1 MLGLVKHFYL
11 VILGWIMFELST
23 AQQVNCKCTNI
34 LLCLV

>member
-23 AQQVNCKCTNI
+23 AQQYIIVN
-34 LLCLV
+34 VQAYFYA